1 MRLEL
6 RLRGELLGEIPIYW
20 GHRGR
25 EGGRDGGTE
34 GRRDGGTE
42 GRRDGGT
49 EGRRDGGTEG
59 RRDGGDRKSVV

>member
-25 EGGRDGGTE
+25 ERGREGGR
-34 GRRDGGTE
+34 
-42 GRRDGGT
+42 
-49 EGRRDGGTEG
+49 
-59 RRDGGDRKSVV
+59 

>member
-25 EGGRDGGTE
+25 ERGREGGREKERE
-34 GRRDGGTE
+34 GERGM
-42 GRRDGGT
+42 
-49 EGRRDGGTEG
+49 
-59 RRDGGDRKSVV
+59 